1 METARS
7 NYRNFPYES
16 RHLKLSGMTTAELA
30 KKVNILEYKT
40 NLIKIDRFYP
50 SSKTCSKCGYVLG
63 ELDLKTR
70 EWQCPECKTKHSRD
84 LNAAIN
90 ICRVGA
96 STLGI
101 ETVRPA

>member
-40 NLIKIDRFYP
+40 NLIKIDFIHH
-50 SSKTCSKCGYVLG
+50 
-63 ELDLKTR
+63 LK
-70 EWQCPECKTKHSRD
+70 PA
-84 LNAAIN
+84 LNA
-90 ICRVGA
+90 GMF
-96 STLGI
+96 
-101 ETVRPA
+101 